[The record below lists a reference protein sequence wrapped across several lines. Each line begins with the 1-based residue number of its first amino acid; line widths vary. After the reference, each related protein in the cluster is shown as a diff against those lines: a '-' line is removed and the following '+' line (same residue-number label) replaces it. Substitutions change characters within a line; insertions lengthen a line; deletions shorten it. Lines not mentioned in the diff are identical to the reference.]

1 MITDVNDIIFF
12 ERKKTMEAI
21 EKTKI
26 SGAEWEIMRV
36 VWTLKKCNQQRH
48 QFCFAKQNGLEAG
61 YD

>member
-1 MITDVNDIIFF
+1 
-12 ERKKTMEAI
+12 MEAI

-36 VWTLKKCNQQRH
+36 VWTLKNATSKDISSVC
-48 QFCFAKQNGLEAG
+48 KQNGLEAG